1 MFRVKV
7 NGRELAF
14 TFQHKTLPSLA
25 EIRKGVFIKSITT
38 ATVDNGR
45 GTTLVGRAMC
55 SALDNFDKDKGRK
68 IALAN
73 ALKDSGMNYFERAAI
88 WNRYHNRDINDT
100 EYAPWQDDLN
110 GL

>member
-7 NGRELAF
+7 NGREIAF

-25 EIRKGVFIKSITT
+25 EIRKGVLIKSITT

-68 IALAN
+68 IALAK
-73 ALKDSGMNYFERAAI
+73 ALKESGLDHKERSII
-88 WNRYHNRDINDT
+88 WDRYHARYLSDE
-100 EYAPWQDDLN
+100 EYEVWQAEQ
-110 GL
+110 